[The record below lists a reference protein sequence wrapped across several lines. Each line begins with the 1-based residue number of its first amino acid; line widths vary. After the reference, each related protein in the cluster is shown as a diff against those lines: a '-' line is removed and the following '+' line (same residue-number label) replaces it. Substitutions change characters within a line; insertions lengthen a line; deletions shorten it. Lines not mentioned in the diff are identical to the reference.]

1 MEQPMMMD
9 EGGVPTASTDS
20 TPTGDSLAGGQT
32 ARTTKGKT
40 KSSRKRTLR
49 KVRLTPNALLVMRK
63 RYLKKDHKGEP
74 AETPEELFWRVAQA
88 IAEADAN
95 YGATEEEVEETAV
108 RFYNLMTSLDFMPNS
123 PTLMNAG
130 TELGQLSACFVLP
143 VGDSLEEIFEAV
155 KHAAKIH
162 QSGGGT
168 GFSFSRLR
176 PEGDVVKSTNG
187 VASGPVSFMAVFD
200 SATDTIKQGGRRRG
214 ANMGILRV
222 DHPDIERFITCKH
235 DNDRLT
241 NFNISVAITD
251 AFMKA
256 LEEDEEYD
264 LVNPRTGEKTGR
276 LSARKVFDQ
285 IVQSAWKNGE
295 PGVIFI
301 DTINK
306 DNPTPHVGRIE
317 STNPCGEQPLLPYES
332 CNLGSINLS
341 HMVKDGGIDY
351 EHLKEVVWEAVHFL
365 DNVID
370 VNKYPLAKI
379 REMTLANRKIG
390 LGVMGFA
397 DMLVALGIPY
407 NSEEAVETAE
417 EVMAFIQRESKAASA
432 ALGKTR
438 GNFPNFKGSV
448 HDPEKGG
455 AGPYM
460 RNATTTTI
468 APTGTISI
476 LAGCSSGVEPIFAVT
491 FVRKVLDGEELLE
504 VHPLFEKAAK
514 EKGFYSRELMKR
526 IASKASIQDFSEI
539 PEEVRRVFVVAHD
552 VTPEWHIRIQAAFQ
566 RHTDN
571 AVSKTINFPNSATP
585 QDVYDAYIQAYKSGC
600 KGLTIYR
607 DGSRDVQVLNIQKKP
622 DYPQVEPRPRPDK
635 TIGATERINTGCGK
649 LYVTI
654 NRDEYGFCEVFA
666 QMGKAG
672 GCAYSQIEATARLIS
687 LALRSGV
694 RIESII
700 RQLMG
705 IRCPSPV
712 WQNGEQILSCTD
724 AIAKVLNH
732 QAQANVES
740 ALQEMGACPDCGASV
755 EHEGGCIVCRACG
768 FSRCA

>member
-1 MEQPMMMD
+1 MKKDKRSQPA
-9 EGGVPTASTDS
+9 VPKAK
-20 TPTGDSLAGGQT
+20 PKL
-32 ARTTKGKT
+32 
-40 KSSRKRTLR
+40 SS
-49 KVRLTPNALLVMRK
+49 NAHVVLRK

-74 AETPEELFWRVAQA
+74 VETPEELFWRVARA
-88 IAEADAN
+88 IAEADAH
-95 YGATEEEVEETAV
+95 YGATAEEVEDTAV
-108 RFYNLMTSLDFMPNS
+108 RFYNLMTALDFLPNS

-187 VASGPVSFMAVFD
+187 VASGPVSFMSVFD

-251 AFMKA
+251 TFMKA
-256 LEEDEEYD
+256 LEADEDYD
-264 LVNPRTGEKTGR
+264 LINPRSGEKAGR

-285 IVQSAWKNGE
+285 IVESAWKNGE
-295 PGVIFI
+295 PGVIFL
-301 DTINK
+301 DSINK
-306 DNPTPHVGRIE
+306 DNPTPHVGLIE

-332 CNLGSINLS
+332 CNLGSINLA
-341 HMVKDGGIDY
+341 HMVRDGRIDY

-379 REMTLANRKIG
+379 REMTLSNRKIG

-397 DMLVALGIPY
+397 DMLVSLGIPY

-417 EVMAFIQRESKAASA
+417 EVMAFIQKESKAASA
-432 ALGKTR
+432 ELGKTR
-438 GNFPNFKGSV
+438 GNFPNFKGSI
-448 HDPEKGG
+448 HDPAMG
-455 AGPYM
+455 ASTPTM

-514 EKGFYSRELMKR
+514 EKGFYSQELMKK
-526 IASKASIQDFSEI
+526 IASKGSIQDFSEI

-552 VTPEWHIRIQAAFQ
+552 VSPEWHIRIQAAFQ

-571 AVSKTINFPNSATP
+571 AVSKTINFPHSATI
-585 QDVYDAYIQAYKSGC
+585 QDVYDTYLQAYKSGC

-607 DGSRDVQVLNIQKKP
+607 DGSRDAQVLNIQKEP
-622 DYPQVEPRPRPDK
+622 EYPQVEPRPRPDK

-694 RIESII
+694 RIEAII

-705 IRCPSPV
+705 IRCPSPI